1 MSVLKL
7 TQVGEESILRRSR
20 EPLLR
25 NSANFPRKFA
35 IRGPS
40 SRTFFGDVVRA
51 VLLESKAIDCQVW
64 SHIIK
69 IGAGK
74 GAEKWLWRLFIKNT
88 VLC

>member
-40 SRTFFGDVVRA
+40 SRTFFGGVVKA
-51 VLLESKAIDCQVW
+51 VLLESIAIDCHVW
-64 SHIIK
+64 PHIIK

>member
-40 SRTFFGDVVRA
+40 SRTFFGDVVSA
-51 VLLESKAIDCQVW
+51 VQIESIVIDRNVW

-74 GAEKWLWRLFIKNT
+74 GAEKWLWELFIKNT
-88 VLC
+88 GLC